1 MSNEIKIEKTASKV
15 KSALT
20 ANGKKGK
27 QVQVDHQ
34 IIMVG
39 AFYHAHADGNLDLLR
54 HAVMVSPANWRKPM
68 IKWICE
74 QANVAWDNGK
84 SVFKWKVVSTFRTDP
99 FDANH
104 LADTES
110 NAWFN
115 VEKADSE
122 VPQWLIAKVLKSVTA
137 KLQKNEDD
145 AVSQIQDTDVQKAY
159 KDLQDEMTRIKKMS
173 MKGAKK
179 AA

>member
-1 MSNEIKIEKTASKV
+1 MSIEIKIEKTASKV

-39 AFYHAHADGNLDLLR
+39 AFYNAHAHGNLDLLR
-54 HAVMVSPANWRKPM
+54 HAVTM
-68 IKWICE
+68 IPWICE
-74 QANVAWDNGK
+74 QANVAWDSGK
-84 SVFKWKVVSTFRTDP
+84 SVFKWKAVSTFRTDP

-122 VPQWLIAKVLKSVTA
+122 VPEWLIAKVLKSVTS

-145 AVSQIQDTDVQKAY
+145 AVSQIQNTDVQKAY
-159 KDLQDEMTRIKKMS
+159 KDLQDEMNRIKKKS
-173 MKGAKK
+173 MQGAKK